1 MFAVVV
7 YCGLDDEPEG
17 FVEFVPGEFGV
28 ALYHKEVYWDA
39 AGWGRDLMAILLV
52 LILVRS

>member
-1 MFAVVV
+1 MFPVVV